1 MDLPDVAGLSLTP
14 TKVEEQDMPRVCWPE
29 LPYVYKP
36 LLYSDSIRL
45 IRLAPRES
53 GSLDQLVCELLDV
66 RLSETP
72 DFEAISY
79 AWEAAVF
86 PETLHILKECL
97 KITSSLAS
105 ALRKF
110 QDNNKPRLLW
120 ADAVCINQSDVSERS
135 FQVALM
141 HQIYGNATQVLV
153 WLGPG
158 DERTGNVFS
167 LLEHFGTTS
176 SNYGVDPLDF
186 KDRLPWTAAKK
197 ATPAQIERL
206 DQIPQKYDLSG
217 MDEFYSLPWF
227 RRLWVVQEITLARH
241 IVLHCGELQALWT
254 TFIRAAIVQYRCVSR
269 GTLSNLRWPKNFD
282 ATIAIETARVTYAIN
297 SKQPLFGYL
306 KALRLSLCSNDLDRI
321 YSLLAISRIPMSD
334 LPPDYTKS
342 VEDVYVTAA
351 QLMLRNSVTV
361 LQWAGCANRIR
372 GDEND
377 VDSGFVNSDGQSLL
391 GQVCDGMPSWAPDWR
406 RQNALTGLDGGAYQA
421 ASKSSPLLSTE
432 PFIKGPPIMIDID
445 SLKTTLYTK
454 AMSVSCITSIQG
466 LGSRLI
472 LNDKEFHEHVIEI
485 KAHYDLWMNKAD
497 PNPMNDQLKIFACTI
512 LADGQARGTRYYF
525 REPLS
530 TPDLLRLWQDFE
542 ATPLAASTPS
552 FAPFQREGAKPRLT
566 DSGAEVFALS
576 ESYAYRMALRQ
587 ILQARVL
594 FATVDGR
601 VGLAPDISRPG
612 DCVVLVAG
620 LSVPLIVRP
629 AGGKGAGFHLIGEC
643 YLYGIMH
650 GEIYH
655 RSGSEGVESAW
666 RCMPLV

>member
-1 MDLPDVAGLSLTP
+1 MTRIEDQNTP
-14 TKVEEQDMPRVCWPE
+14 RLCWPE

-45 IRLAPRES
+45 IKLEPRES
-53 GSLDQLVCELLDV
+53 GFSDQLTCELLDV

-86 PETLHILKECL
+86 PDTLHILKEFL

-110 QDNNKPRLLW
+110 QDSNEPRLLW
-120 ADAVCINQSDVSERS
+120 ADAVCINQSDVPERS
-135 FQVALM
+135 SQVALM
-141 HQIYGNATQVLV
+141 HQIYGNAKQVLV

-167 LLEHFGTTS
+167 LLERFGTAS
-176 SNYGVDPLDF
+176 SNYGVDPLDL
-186 KDRLPWTAAKK
+186 KDRLPWIAAKK
-197 ATPAQIERL
+197 ATPAQTELL

-241 IVLHCGELQALWT
+241 IVLHCGGFETLWT
-254 TFIRAAIVQYRCVSR
+254 ILVRAAIVQYRCVWR
-269 GTLSNLRWPKNFD
+269 ATLSNLRLPKNFD
-282 ATIAIETARVTYAIN
+282 ATIAIETARRTYAVN
-297 SKQPLFGYL
+297 SNQPLFGYL

-321 YSLLAISRIPMSD
+321 YSLLAISRIPVSD

-372 GDEND
+372 GDEKD
-377 VDSGFVNSDGQSLL
+377 IESGFVNSDGESGL
-391 GQVCDGMPSWAPDWR
+391 GQLCDRMPSWAPDWR
-406 RQNALTGLDGGAYQA
+406 RRQNALIGLDGGAYQA
-421 ASKSSPLLSTE
+421 ASKSTPLLSTD
-432 PFIKGPPIMIDID
+432 PFIKGPPIVLDID
-445 SLKTTLYTK
+445 PSKTTIYTK
-454 AMSVSCITSIQG
+454 AMSVSCIVSIKG
-466 LGSRLI
+466 LGPRVI
-472 LNDKEFHEHVIEI
+472 LNDKDFHERVIEI
-485 KAHYDLWMNKAD
+485 KAHYDLWMEKVGPKPVD
-497 PNPMNDQLKIFACTI
+497 DQLKMFACTI
-512 LADGQARGTRYYF
+512 LAGGQAGGTRYYF
-525 REPLS
+525 RETLS

-552 FAPFQREGAKPRLT
+552 FAPFQRVGAKPRIT
-566 DSGAEVFALS
+566 DSGVEVFALS

-587 ILQARVL
+587 ILQARNL
-594 FATVDGR
+594 FVTTDGQ

-620 LSVPLIVRP
+620 LSVPLVVRP
-629 AGGKGAGFHLIGEC
+629 ARGNEAGLHLIGEC
-643 YLYGIMH
+643 YLYGLMH
-650 GEIYH
+650 GEIYNQ
-655 RSGSEGVESAW
+655 SKSEDVESLW

>member
-1 MDLPDVAGLSLTP
+1 MDLPEVAGLSLTP
-14 TKVEEQDMPRVCWPE
+14 RKVEEQNTARVCCPE

-45 IRLAPRES
+45 IKLTPRKS
-53 GSLDQLVCELLDV
+53 GLSDQLACELLDV

-72 DFEAISY
+72 DFEAVSY

-86 PETLHILKECL
+86 PDTLHILKEFL
-97 KITSSLAS
+97 KITRSLAS

-110 QDNNKPRLLW
+110 QDNKEPRLLW

-135 FQVALM
+135 VQVALM
-141 HQIYGNATQVLV
+141 HKIYGNAKQVLV

-167 LLEHFGTTS
+167 LLERFGTAS

-186 KDRLPWTAAKK
+186 KDRLPWIAAKK
-197 ATPAQIERL
+197 ATPAQIDLL

-241 IVLHCGELQALWT
+241 IVLHCGEFETPWT
-254 TFIRAAIVQYRCVSR
+254 TLIRAAIVQYRSVSR
-269 GTLSNLRWPKNFD
+269 GTLSNLRLPKNFD
-282 ATIAIETARVTYAIN
+282 ATTAIETARVTYAVN
-297 SKQPLFGYL
+297 PTQPLFGYL
-306 KALRLSLCSNDLDRI
+306 KALRRSLCSNDLDRI
-321 YSLLAISRIPMSD
+321 YSLLAISHIPVSD
-334 LPPDYTKS
+334 LSPDYTKS

-372 GDEND
+372 GDEKD
-377 VDSGFVNSDGQSLL
+377 IESGFVNSNGESVL
-391 GQVCDGMPSWAPDWR
+391 GQLCDGMPSWAPDWR
-406 RQNALTGLDGGAYQA
+406 RQNALIGLNGGAYQA
-421 ASKSSPLLSTE
+421 ASKSSPLLSTD
-432 PFIKGPPIMIDID
+432 PFVKGPPIVLDID
-445 SLKTTLYTK
+445 PSKSTLYTK
-454 AMSVSCITSIQG
+454 AMSVSCITGIKG
-466 LGSRLI
+466 LGPRVI

-485 KAHYDLWMNKAD
+485 KAHYDLWMKKVD
-497 PNPMNDQLKIFACTI
+497 PKPVNDQLKMFACTI
-512 LADGQARGTRYYF
+512 LAEGQAGGTRYYF
-525 REPLS
+525 RETLS

-542 ATPLAASTPS
+542 ATLLAASTPS
-552 FAPFQREGAKPRLT
+552 FALFQRVGAKPRIT
-566 DSGAEVFALS
+566 DSGVEVFALS

-594 FATVDGR
+594 FTTIDGR
-601 VGLAPDISRPG
+601 VGLAPDISHAG

-629 AGGKGAGFHLIGEC
+629 AGSNGAGFHLIGEC
-643 YLYGIMH
+643 YLYGLMN
-650 GEIYH
+650 GEIYNQ
-655 RSGSEGVESAW
+655 SKSEDVESLW
-666 RCMPLV
+666 RCMPLL